1 MILNKKIIVN
11 YLKRRKGDVP
21 YLICNPSRAL
31 KLLKWKAKM
40 SSIKQIIM
48 DDIKWN
54 LYLKKIRSS
63 DNFLPYQILIFVNIL
78 KNFFWKRCIDI
89 YNL

>member
-54 LYLKKIRSS
+54 LFLKK
-63 DNFLPYQILIFVNIL
+63 NKIF
-78 KNFFWKRCIDI
+78 R
-89 YNL
+89 

>member
-21 YLICNPSRAL
+21 YLICNSSRAL
-31 KLLKWKAKM
+31 KLLKWKARM

-54 LYLKKIRSS
+54 RFLIKNKIFR
-63 DNFLPYQILIFVNIL
+63 
-78 KNFFWKRCIDI
+78 
-89 YNL
+89 